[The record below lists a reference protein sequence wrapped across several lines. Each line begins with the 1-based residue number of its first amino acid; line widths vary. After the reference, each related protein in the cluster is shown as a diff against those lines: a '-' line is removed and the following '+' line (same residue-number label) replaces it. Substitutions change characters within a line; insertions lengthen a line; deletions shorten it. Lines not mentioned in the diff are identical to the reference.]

1 MFSCFPANSKAAAS
15 TKDRATVGA
24 CVDQIGV
31 VQSAMGRVLVQTA
44 VPRSTHSPGVILEVK
59 QVECISSRQ
68 L

>member
-1 MFSCFPANSKAAAS
+1 MFSYFPANSKAAAS
-15 TKDRATVGA
+15 TEQRAKSLRRSDWRYAKRYGA
-24 CVDQIGV
+24 
-31 VQSAMGRVLVQTA
+31 VLVQTA